1 MIFNKSSLYR
11 KQRIIRLRHR
21 KIRRKTRSQ
30 AYECK
35 DYSSFIFNGKTLN
48 KRYLA
53 LEIIKCRFDE
63 IDNKNIEDLRAEF
76 NEYPNL
82 DRLLVKINQ
91 LDEQRYDRYFIE
103 KEHHLQMSNGD
114 IYVVSNQ
121 WGKGNIYQLIEIA
134 ANFNYE
140 IINTSKDQLKR

>member
-1 MIFNKSSLYR
+1 
-11 KQRIIRLRHR
+11 
-21 KIRRKTRSQ
+21 
-30 AYECK
+30 
-35 DYSSFIFNGKTLN
+35 KTLN